1 MTHWAPITALNV
13 DTPGNVGVLHG
24 STADQRTVVPVR
36 PQHSVAPEGFS
47 SPRVCN

>member
-24 STADQRTVVPVR
+24 STADQLAVAPVR
-36 PQHSVAPEGFS
+36 PQHGVAPEGSS
-47 SPRVCN
+47 SPRVRN